1 MTTFGLAIKNF
12 VGPTETPDVDALY
25 AYAERAEAL
34 GFESL
39 WAWDHVLLGVEPA
52 RGGHGAAN
60 LPAAAPADPHRRLR
74 RRRAPARRHEGRRLA
89 DLFLHARELPEVVG
103 EDRRVRARGRARPGG
118 AHRHQSARD
127 LRRALARGDRG
138 ADASLARDRVGRGR
152 LERIDDRAR
161 RARQRRRVRRAA
173 ARPRPD
179 GRRPDRPH
187 PLSVRAGA
195 GRAGRARHPAAP
207 PLTAMTGGRRRW
219 AGAVGGDGTRS
230 RNVATD
236 RDAPGWSPAAMG
248 QRTRAAWSRRPPPH
262 PPGAAA
268 PLPSSCRR

>member
-1 MTTFGLAIKNF
+1 VG
-12 VGPTETPDVDALY
+12 VGPRAARCRAGVPDPRRGRHPHRHRGADQPDQARDGRARPPAAQSHRGRQGPRHARRDLEGPADRGRRRGLVRARVRRRRRGVQAARPAL
-25 AYAERAEAL
+25 RAEPRDPHA
-34 GFESL
+34 SL
-39 WAWDHVLLGVEPA
+39 DRGARHAADRRVQPA

-103 EDRRVRARGRARPGG
+103 EDRRVRARGRARPDG
-118 AHRHQSARD
+118 AHRHQPARD

-207 PLTAMTGGRRRW
+207 PR
-219 AGAVGGDGTRS
+219 
-230 RNVATD
+230 
-236 RDAPGWSPAAMG
+236 
-248 QRTRAAWSRRPPPH
+248 
-262 PPGAAA
+262 
-268 PLPSSCRR
+268 